1 MVSSYPAAIPS
12 STAWDDPVLTPYV
25 AREACIVDSTLD
37 DDEEVERQLIE
48 VWREAVRAHPTC
60 AGAYQRLASALRDA
74 KQNRPACEALRQGLR
89 MGHPALL
96 ADLIA
101 DYPELVTNSEIEQA
115 LGQPPLVKW
124 ALLAM
129 LAQDHT
135 DAALHTVS
143 KLVEAQA
150 HGEDNGPF
158 PFREVTRLVG
168 ALIQGNRLAEAQ
180 QVQQL
185 VTNLHHARLPQVFPR
200 LLEIMRTN
208 TWLDPDLRSGLVQL
222 ELQGI
227 TGPLECSLEQLS
239 PAQRA
244 HFFATLSSDCPL
256 LAERHQPALHE
267 LRQGLLGSRSL
278 AAGLLIAAAVFGAA
292 ALWLLVHR

>member
-1 MVSSYPAAIPS
+1 MVSTHPAPLLS
-12 STAWDDPVLTPYV
+12 SSSWDDPVLTPYA
-25 AREACIVDSTLD
+25 AREACIEDSTLD
-37 DDEEVERQLIE
+37 DEEEVERQLIE
-48 VWREAVRAHPTC
+48 VWREAVHAHPTC

-74 KQNRPACEALRQGLR
+74 KQNRPACEVLRQGVR

-96 ADLIA
+96 GDLIT
-101 DYPELVTNSEIEQA
+101 DYPELATDSEIEQA
-115 LGQPPLVKW
+115 LGQPSLVKW

-135 DAALHTVS
+135 DAAMHTVS
-143 KLVEAQA
+143 QLVEAQA
-150 HGEDNGPF
+150 HGQDNGPF

-168 ALIQGNRLAEAQ
+168 ALIQSNRLAEAQ
-180 QVQQL
+180 QVQEL
-185 VTNLHHARLPQVFPR
+185 VAGLRHARLPQVFPR
-200 LLEIMRTN
+200 LLEIVTTS
-208 TWLDPDLRSGLVQL
+208 TWLDPDLRSGLVHL
-222 ELQGI
+222 ELQGN

-244 HFFATLSSDCPL
+244 DFFATLRRECPL

-278 AAGLLIAAAVFGAA
+278 VAGLFIAAAVFGAA
-292 ALWLLVHR
+292 GFFLLTHR